1 MLKIEPSTRYKK
13 DVKQILK
20 NPKFKEFELRHVV
33 TTLMHEKNLEE
44 KYLDHR
50 LSGDWNGYRECHVQN
65 DLLLIYK
72 IEKGKLLL
80 TRLGSHS
87 NLFG

>member
-1 MLKIEPSTRYKK
+1 MLKLEPSSRYKK
-13 DVKQILK
+13 DVKRLQK
-20 NPKFKEFELRHVV
+20 NPNFKESELRHVV
-33 TTLMHEKNLEE
+33 ITLMNEKPLEA

-50 LSGDWNGYRECHVQN
+50 LSGDWDGYRECHVQN

-72 IEKGKLLL
+72 VENDKILL
-80 TRLGSHS
+80 TRLDTHS

>member
-1 MLKIEPSTRYKK
+1 MLKLEPSSRYKK
-13 DVKQILK
+13 DVKRVQK
-20 NPKFKEFELRHVV
+20 SPKFKESELRHVII
-33 TTLMHEKNLEE
+33 TLMNEKPLES

-50 LSGDWNGYRECHVQN
+50 LSGNWDGYRECHVQN

-72 IEKGKLLL
+72 VENGKLLL
-80 TRLGSHS
+80 TRLDAHS